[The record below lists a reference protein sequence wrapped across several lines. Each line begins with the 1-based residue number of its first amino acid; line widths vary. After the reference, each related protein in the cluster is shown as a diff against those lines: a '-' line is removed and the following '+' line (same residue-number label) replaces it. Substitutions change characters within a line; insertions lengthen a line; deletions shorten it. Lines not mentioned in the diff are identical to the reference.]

1 MGVCSQGPRPPSPH
15 PPTPPHPTNHYKAGD
30 GGMVV
35 GRMLESLLLPSVC
48 VPKALPR
55 RYLLNCSTFCNQTW
69 YAFASSWARVSCEK
83 VGLPSSRSRSQWVR
97 AYVCKYNQNKAVS
110 VTTTF
115 AYLIIQCMYTCVYV
129 YVSVRNG
136 DFFDSG
142 IMDQLR
148 QQLWELTEQTQVDL
162 SGSSHCITFQGTVRP
177 FFSSTP
183 PPPSPCLRNR
193 KEITSTMSRP
203 LSNE

>member
-1 MGVCSQGPRPPSPH
+1 M
-15 PPTPPHPTNHYKAGD
+15 
-30 GGMVV
+30 
-35 GRMLESLLLPSVC
+35 
-48 VPKALPR
+48 
-55 RYLLNCSTFCNQTW
+55 
-69 YAFASSWARVSCEK
+69 
-83 VGLPSSRSRSQWVR
+83 R

-183 PPPSPCLRNR
+183 PPPPSPCLRNR